1 MPNIAKKTHR
11 LESID
16 YLRGFVMVIM
26 ALDHVRDYFSS
37 SAIDPL
43 SSEASTPLF
52 LTRLI
57 TNICAPAF
65 VLLAGVSAGLMSQ
78 RRSKAE
84 LSRFLLTRGLWLIAL
99 EATVVTFG
107 WKFNFSDFPGD
118 IILQVIWAIGVAM
131 IVLGGLIHLP
141 RTAVLGVGLALVFG
155 HNLLDGLLP
164 LSGYLSEETPFWLN
178 LHCQV
183 RWEPGG
189 LIIAMHYPIL
199 AWVGVMACGFGLA
212 SVFSWE
218 SKRRIKYLSGIGG
231 GLLALFLILRAFN
244 LYGDS
249 NTWQSNES
257 LVLSVRDFLDVSK
270 YPPSLHFLCFN
281 LGFALIIL
289 AVVERWRPP
298 LNDALVTIG
307 RVPLFYYVGH
317 IYLAHA
323 MAVLAGVI
331 QGYPA
336 TDFLVMFMK
345 FPEGYGFGLP
355 GVYAIWLCVVLIMY
369 PACRWFARLKATR
382 KDWWLSYL

>member
-1 MPNIAKKTHR
+1 MPDTTKKTYR

-26 ALDHVRDYFSS
+26 ALDHVRVYFSS

-43 SSEASTPLF
+43 SSDASTPLF
-52 LTRLI
+52 LTRI
-57 TNICAPAF
+57 VTNICAPAF

-78 RRSKAE
+78 RRTKAE

-99 EATVVTFG
+99 EATVITFG
-107 WKFNFSDFPGD
+107 WRFNFSSAV
-118 IILQVIWAIGVAM
+118 ILQVIWAIGVAM
-131 IVLGGLIHLP
+131 IALGGLVYLP
-141 RTAVLGVGLALVFG
+141 RNAVLAIGLTLVFS
-155 HNLLDGLLP
+155 HNLLDGVLP
-164 LSGYLSEETPFWLN
+164 LSGFPKEEAPFWLN
-178 LHCQV
+178 LHRSV
-183 RWEPGG
+183 KGEAGG
-189 LIIAMHYPIL
+189 IIFWMKYPLL

-212 SVFSWE
+212 RVFNWE

-231 GLLALFLILRAFN
+231 ALLALFLILRGFN

-249 NTWQSNES
+249 NTWQTNES
-257 LVLSVRDFLDVSK
+257 VILSARDFLDVSK

-281 LGFALIIL
+281 LGLALILL
-289 AVVERWRPP
+289 AIVERWRPP
-298 LNDALVTIG
+298 LNSALVTIG

-323 MAVLAGVI
+323 LAVLAGVI
-331 QGYPA
+331 QG
-336 TDFLVMFMK
+336 LGQK
-345 FPEGYGFGLP
+345 PESYGFELHT
-355 GVYAIWLCVVLIMY
+355 VYAIWLCVVLMMY